1 MAPEIFKKLN
11 YDNKVDIW
19 ALGVLI
25 FYMLFGDFP
34 FKGTIILKF
43 RNECRILNRKK
54 MFLRF

>member
-34 FKGTIILKF
+34 FKGTFL
-43 RNECRILNRKK
+43 LNLGMNVEFEIEKK
-54 MFLRF
+54 CS